1 MKTRRNNKRPIKH
14 GIKTRSKR
22 QKGSGNRWSRIG
34 CTTHQN
40 NMDEEDPNSIHDYL
54 QLVIEDEDALHVK
67 KYLKKGANPNVM
79 ITDEH
84 EYLQEPELVPAIIY
98 VARHIQPSTILKYLV
113 QFGAS
118 VERDP
123 NTGSTPLIEAAE
135 WGNLSAVEYLLDIG
149 VDINATTGSG
159 VTAIGYA
166 VLNEDIPMIKLMLK
180 ERKGEI
186 DFNYSVFGDNENVIE
201 DTKNPEVAR
210 ILKNYAIEQ
219 QIPIHLGRQY
229 HRLQVGDVMDK
240 KRMPR
245 DLTHLLVTKYAG
257 GKRKTRSK
265 IQRGG
270 SKDEDI
276 ALLKA
281 SSDGNIEEVKDLLS
295 EERNFY
301 RAKVDARTYY
311 NDTALIYASENG
323 HIEIVEVLLDNGADV
338 NAYNNYGN
346 TALMMASE
354 NGHIEIVEMLLK
366 KGADLDAKNNDGE
379 TALKTASEKGHEE
392 VVEMLLDNGAD
403 VKTLE
408 EVHKGVLS
416 NAQIRINFLNEK
428 IENNE
433 NLKESKQNDLQECEE
448 KILKKQ
454 EDEKEIF
461 LKKQED
467 EKENFLKKCFEHINR
482 RYITT
487 PTVDVLKNPDLT
499 REIKKYLRQKCGGKK
514 GRKTR
519 KNNKRP
525 RIHLRK
531 TRSKR
536 QKGGMTALMDVSRTG
551 HAEIVKML
559 LENGADVNEKDN
571 EGWTA
576 LIWASA
582 NGHTKTVSILLEK
595 GANVNA
601 KSYIDI
607 SALHQASLNGHTEIV
622 EILLDKE
629 AEVNASDNE
638 GWTALIQA
646 SLNGHTEIVEILLD
660 KGAEMNAEDNEGW
673 TALMWASERG
683 HTEIINLIR
692 EREREERKKNIAM
705 TRLVTRKAKLKDGRD
720 LVPVAKKDVETLITQ
735 FLRKS
740 KKKE

>member
-1 MKTRRNNKRPIKH
+1 
-14 GIKTRSKR
+14 
-22 QKGSGNRWSRIG
+22 
-34 CTTHQN
+34 
-40 NMDEEDPNSIHDYL
+40 L
-54 QLVIEDEDALHVK
+54 
-67 KYLKKGANPNVM
+67 
-79 ITDEH
+79 
-84 EYLQEPELVPAIIY
+84 
-98 VARHIQPSTILKYLV
+98 
-113 QFGAS
+113 
-118 VERDP
+118 
-123 NTGSTPLIEAAE
+123 
-135 WGNLSAVEYLLDIG
+135 
-149 VDINATTGSG
+149 
-159 VTAIGYA
+159 
-166 VLNEDIPMIKLMLK
+166 
-180 ERKGEI
+180 
-186 DFNYSVFGDNENVIE
+186 
-201 DTKNPEVAR
+201 
-210 ILKNYAIEQ
+210 
-219 QIPIHLGRQY
+219 
-229 HRLQVGDVMDK
+229 DK
-240 KRMPR
+240 K
-245 DLTHLLVTKYAG
+245 
-257 GKRKTRSK
+257 
-265 IQRGG
+265 
-270 SKDEDI
+270 
-276 ALLKA
+276 
-281 SSDGNIEEVKDLLS
+281 
-295 EERNFY
+295 
-301 RAKVDARTYY
+301 AR
-311 NDTALIYASENG
+311 
-323 HIEIVEVLLDNGADV
+323 V
-338 NAYNNYGN
+338 NAYNNYRD

>member
-257 GKRKTRSK
+257 GKGKTCSK
-265 IQRGG
+265 RQEGG
-270 SKDEDI
+270 AGKKNRCSVNPEANKM
-276 ALLKA
+276 LLEGVHESCLNK
-281 SSDGNIEEVKDLLS
+281 IE
-295 EERNFY
+295 
-301 RAKVDARTYY
+301 
-311 NDTALIYASENG
+311 TALTNY
-323 HIEIVEVLLDNGADV
+323 DADINV
-338 NAYNNYGN
+338 KGTDGN
-346 TALMMASE
+346 TALHAA
-354 NGHIEIVEMLLK
+354 IEDGDIGIVDVLLK
-366 KGADLDAKNNDGE
+366 
-379 TALKTASEKGHEE
+379 
-392 VVEMLLDNGAD
+392 NGAD
-403 VKTLE
+403 IYIKNKDGRDAIKLARKYNRNEYIYEDGPILTLIKEQDVKNKINEHLNDRCRR
-408 EVHKGVLS
+408 VDHRNNFANAVKG
-416 NAQIRINFLNEK
+416 RIPDELVFEG
-428 IENNE
+428 
-433 NLKESKQNDLQECEE
+433 LK
-448 KILKKQ
+448 
-454 EDEKEIF
+454 
-461 LKKQED
+461 
-467 EKENFLKKCFEHINR
+467 
-482 RYITT
+482 YI
-487 PTVDVLKNPDLT
+487 
-499 REIKKYLRQKCGGKK
+499 GGK
-514 GRKTR
+514 RKTR
-519 KNNKRP
+519 K
-525 RIHLRK
+525 
-531 TRSKR
+531 
-536 QKGGMTALMDVSRTG
+536 
-551 HAEIVKML
+551 
-559 LENGADVNEKDN
+559 
-571 EGWTA
+571 
-576 LIWASA
+576 
-582 NGHTKTVSILLEK
+582 
-595 GANVNA
+595 
-601 KSYIDI
+601 
-607 SALHQASLNGHTEIV
+607 
-622 EILLDKE
+622 
-629 AEVNASDNE
+629 
-638 GWTALIQA
+638 
-646 SLNGHTEIVEILLD
+646 
-660 KGAEMNAEDNEGW
+660 
-673 TALMWASERG
+673 
-683 HTEIINLIR
+683 
-692 EREREERKKNIAM
+692 
-705 TRLVTRKAKLKDGRD
+705 
-720 LVPVAKKDVETLITQ
+720 
-735 FLRKS
+735 S
-740 KKKE
+740 KKIV